1 MYNDKDSFL
10 FKWMTYIENIIDFL
24 EVISLES

>member
-1 MYNDKDSFL
+1 MYTYKDSFL

-24 EVISLES
+24 EVVGLES

>member
-10 FKWMTYIENIIDFL
+10 FNWMAYIENIIDFL